1 MNRADIIAENSRLK
15 AEIARL
21 RVVIKKQGKLNA
33 EAFKRM
39 QEAEKR
45 AQDYAN
51 ELAEAYGSAEE

>member
-1 MNRADIIAENSRLK
+1 MKLTEAMAKISRQD

-21 RVVIKKQGKLNA
+21 RTVIKRQGKLNA
-33 EAFKRM
+33 EQFKRM

-51 ELAEAYGSAEE
+51 MLADVIGGADE

>member
-1 MNRADIIAENSRLK
+1 MKNAEAITEISRLK

-21 RVVIKKQGKLNA
+21 RTVIKRQGKLNA

-39 QEAEKR
+39 QEAEKC

-51 ELAEAYGSAEE
+51 ELAEVYGSAEE